1 MSRRRASGSWAMH
14 SSARARLVG
23 KVQLAIINVSWNSG
37 NMLLVTGCERS
48 VQDRHRNSAANGG

>member
-23 KVQLAIINVSWNSG
+23 KVPFAIINVS
-37 NMLLVTGCERS
+37 
-48 VQDRHRNSAANGG
+48 